1 YFCLLNR
8 PDHPKFRV
16 SFACCRSNATRS
28 SLLTER
34 ISHYSSLNS
43 PEDRFGADTGSHSQ
57 PSRCDVSIHPNKEY
71 EVHIREVVPNT
82 EIWDTCSVSSESAL
96 APDAG
101 THQDASLAGLLIYL
115 SLVYFF
121 EYLIN
126 QSLFELLHFENSIP
140 DTQQYRWY
148 QVLYQTGVF
157 FSRSS
162 VNLVQLRRTW
172 IMAILQAGNFALC
185 LTQVIY
191 QYIPSIWIMCVIILY
206 EGCLGGLA
214 YVNTFYRIIQEASY
228 PHALCFVMLIILR
241 SFFYNTAPAYREYA
255 MSFAT
260 IADSI
265 GITVAGFLAIPLH
278 HWLCTVLR

>member
-1 YFCLLNR
+1 MRFCSYSHIQLFFL
-8 PDHPKFRV
+8 F
-16 SFACCRSNATRS
+16 
-28 SLLTER
+28 SLV
-34 ISHYSSLNS
+34 
-43 PEDRFGADTGSHSQ
+43 
-57 PSRCDVSIHPNKEY
+57 RC
-71 EVHIREVVPNT
+71 
-82 EIWDTCSVSSESAL
+82 SAL
-96 APDAG
+96 I
-101 THQDASLAGLLIYL
+101 Q
-115 SLVYFF
+115 
-121 EYLIN
+121 
-126 QSLFELLHFENSIP
+126 FELLHFENSIP
-140 DTQQYRWY
+140 DTQQYRWLNKSKSNCTAPSLPMRFCSYSHIQLFFLFSLVRCSALIQFELLHFENSIPDTQQYRCISAQRIACRYAHNHYTFFLRSVLYLPHPYKNWVTRY

-191 QYIPSIWIMCVIILY
+191 QYIPNIWIMFVIILY

-255 MSFAT
+255 MGFAT
-260 IADSI
+260 VADSI